1 MIQVRRLVT
10 MMLTLGISSA
20 AFAQQP
26 VTLTEALQY
35 AMKNSDV
42 IRQAELDIENVEQK
56 VVETRSAALPQIN
69 LTSTLNNNLLVQQF
83 VLPAEAF
90 GGTPGEFMSI
100 KAGQEWTAMTQVQ
113 LSQQLFNHQVFTG
126 LRAAKSSVE
135 FYELA
140 RQVSRE
146 NVIQQVATLYYQV
159 IINQEKMNVI
169 QANLDRVEKLEN
181 TVAVQFANGLAKKI
195 DLDRIK
201 VNKINIQTQQTQL
214 EVAIV
219 QQENLLKFYMGM
231 PIQEQ
236 ITLVSDE
243 IIEGIEIPQD
253 ALEQENFVAVE
264 SLYAYK
270 LLNKQKDLLIFQRKA
285 TTAEYIPTLSLG
297 ANYTY
302 NTQSNELN
310 LYTSK
315 SLNYDMASIGL
326 TLRVPIFDGFN
337 KRARSRQNSISIS
350 KVEEDMKKTVNSLNM
365 AYDNAKNKIKNS
377 LMAIQSQSANKALAE
392 EVFASIQNNYKN
404 GLATLT
410 DLLNAETELVT
421 AQNAYNEA
429 LLNYKVAELELKKAN
444 GEINKL
450 ID

>member
-404 GLATLT
+404 GF
-410 DLLNAETELVT
+410 V
-421 AQNAYNEA
+421 
-429 LLNYKVAELELKKAN
+429 KCRN
-444 GEINKL
+444 GISNCAKR
-450 ID
+450 IQRGIT